1 MENIKKPLLTESG
14 EEKISEITRLQRL
27 IEQISTQ
34 KGAEPSL
41 GYYKR
46 KLSTLQGYASGT
58 FSARKGLAVV
68 DEKGKEI
75 IFDKSINGRYRLMND
90 GDIVFSHDATKKLWD
105 FANSPNNFV
114 GTQILPNNP
123 KEKIFYNKNFNNLS
137 SPIININ
144 IKGNADFETV
154 NALKRES
161 ENIIRKAVELTFKTA
176 NKYAE
181 IM

>member
-1 MENIKKPLLTESG
+1 M
-14 EEKISEITRLQRL
+14 
-27 IEQISTQ
+27 
-34 KGAEPSL
+34 
-41 GYYKR
+41 
-46 KLSTLQGYASGT
+46 
-58 FSARKGLAVV
+58 V
-68 DEKGKEI
+68 DEKGKEFI
-75 IFDKSINGRYRLMND
+75 LDKSAPGRYRLMNE
-90 GDIVFSHDATKKLWD
+90 GDIVFSHNATKKLWD

-114 GTQILPNNP
+114 GTQILPNHT

-161 ENIIRKAVELTFKTA
+161 ENIIKRAVELTFKTA

-181 IM
+181 IR